1 MQKIIL
7 SWRIIA
13 VKGRVEEPDSAA
25 GVRTMKNITVSV
37 CDEVYHEARVSAA
50 RLGSSVS
57 ALVMEFLESMT
68 ENPHFPLELPES
80 ALGPPTPPIYCETV
94 KL

>member
-1 MQKIIL
+1 LQKIIL

-37 CDEVYHEARVSAA
+37 CDEVYLEARVSAA
-50 RLGSSVS
+50 RLGTSVS
-57 ALVMEFLESMT
+57 ALVKELLESMP
-68 ENPHFPLELPES
+68 ENPHFPPELPES
-80 ALGPPTPPIYCETV
+80 PGPPPPIYCETV